1 MQTIELI
8 LILMVV
14 GSSAVSWIV
23 KTLMKQAEKRR
34 VQVDQDRQRQEALRT
49 GRNLG
54 ALESPAPVSPGQRPS
69 APAPAAKT
77 PEERLRDLMLER
89 QRRIEELR
97 RRAQAEA
104 QARAGAQ
111 GQTGV
116 PARAGAQVRTGVP
129 GQARPRPQGGP
140 PGQGEMVIIGPDGLP
155 RRVRVPTAGGAGA
168 RPAQAGHAGPAGQVG
183 QARSGGNAAA
193 DEKRRVERIA
203 RQKAE
208 QEVARVAAR
217 AREDAEQA
225 RLEQQTAA
233 SLAAEAR
240 QSLVI
245 PGGPTTARG
254 AARDRA
260 IPLAAMTTPGDLRRA
275 IVLSEILS
283 PPKALRGE
291 G

>member
-34 VQVDQDRQRQEALRT
+34 GQVEQERRRQEALRT

-54 ALESPAPVSPGQRPS
+54 ALESPSPASLGPQPGAPS
-69 APAPAAKT
+69 PAAKT

-111 GQTGV
+111 GQTGA

-129 GQARPRPQGGP
+129 GQTRPKPQGGP
-140 PGQGEMVIIGPDGLP
+140 AGQGEMVIIGPDGLP
-155 RRVRVPTAGGAGA
+155 RRVRVPASGGAGV
-168 RPAQAGHAGPAGQVG
+168 RPAQAGATGQV
-183 QARSGGNAAA
+183 RSGGNAAA

-208 QEVARVAAR
+208 QETARVAAR

-233 SLAAEAR
+233 SMAAEAR

-260 IPLAAMTTPGDLRRA
+260 IPLAAVTTPGDLRRA

-291 G
+291 D

>member
-34 VQVDQDRQRQEALRT
+34 GQVEQERRRQEALRT

-54 ALESPAPVSPGQRPS
+54 ALESPAPASLGPQPGAPS
-69 APAPAAKT
+69 PAAKT

-111 GQTGV
+111 GQTGA

-129 GQARPRPQGGP
+129 GQTRPKPQGGP
-140 PGQGEMVIIGPDGLP
+140 AGQGEMVIIGPDGLP
-155 RRVRVPTAGGAGA
+155 RRVRVPASGGAGV
-168 RPAQAGHAGPAGQVG
+168 RPAQAGATGQV
-183 QARSGGNAAA
+183 RSGGNAAA

-208 QEVARVAAR
+208 QETARVAAR

-233 SLAAEAR
+233 SMAAEAR

-260 IPLAAMTTPGDLRRA
+260 IPLAAVTTPGDLRRA

-291 G
+291 D

>member
-34 VQVDQDRQRQEALRT
+34 GQVEQERRRQEALRT

-54 ALESPAPVSPGQRPS
+54 ALESPAPASLGPQPGAPS
-69 APAPAAKT
+69 PAAKT

-111 GQTGV
+111 GQTGA

-129 GQARPRPQGGP
+129 GQTRPKPQGGP
-140 PGQGEMVIIGPDGLP
+140 AGQGEMVIIGPDGLP
-155 RRVRVPTAGGAGA
+155 RRVRVPASGGAGV
-168 RPAQAGHAGPAGQVG
+168 RSAQAGATGQV
-183 QARSGGNAAA
+183 RSGGNAAA

-208 QEVARVAAR
+208 QETARVAAR

-233 SLAAEAR
+233 SMAAEAR

-254 AARDRA
+254 EARDRA
-260 IPLAAMTTPGDLRRA
+260 IPLAAVTTPGDLRRA

-291 G
+291 D